1 LDKTEALR
9 IARDA
14 YSASTIYVD
23 ANFRKQW
30 EDALRMF
37 QSKHPLDSKY
47 NQDAYKYRSR
57 LFRPK
62 TRSVIRKNEASAA
75 AAFFSNLDVVNV
87 DPSNEK
93 DPKQVFGAQLYKAL
107 LQYRLTKS
115 IPWFMTLIGGFQD
128 AMTVGVVCSY
138 QSWKYR
144 EKTESEKEYYLDEE
158 TGAAVLGIDGGPM
171 FQESKKVIVLEDR
184 PAVEIRPVENLRI
197 DKGSSWTDPVNSS
210 PYLIDMI
217 PMYLGDLKE
226 MGKPNPKTQEEGWD
240 IPEDA
245 LLKSATQQSYD
256 PTRAVREGNR
266 EDSKNVDHPIN
277 DFSIVWVH
285 KNITRKHGEDF
296 CYFTLGTEHM
306 LSRKVKPLSD
316 FYFHNERPYVMGCA
330 IIETHKIFPS
340 GYPELGREVQKE
352 INDTTNARQDNV
364 KLAMGK
370 RFLVKRGAQVDLK
383 SLVRGV
389 AGSITLLNNP
399 AEDVVPLE
407 FNDVT
412 ASAFQEQDRLSVE
425 FDELLGNFS
434 SSSVMTNRKLNETVG
449 GMNLMG
455 QGANQMTEY
464 GIRTFTETW
473 VEPVLRQLVK
483 LEKHY
488 ETDEVVLK
496 LMGEK
501 LGAEVTDDSFDTDVE
516 LTVNVGMGATDPMM
530 RLNKLLTG
538 ARAFAEIGQLQA
550 QGGGNLNTEE
560 LGKEVFGAMGYRDGG
575 RFIQEGEDPRMQ
587 QMKQEYEEEIAKLQD
602 DLQKAK
608 LNMEAKIMEV
618 ELKRDLAIAN
628 QEIEE
633 GKAELDAQTEI
644 ARLRQELAVAQEK
657 AENEIRI
664 AREKAEADKEIA
676 LIKAGAQIDIAQM
689 NGEAKAEA
697 TRVTAKAEAEA
708 IGPQTA
714 ETLKGVPKMMEA
726 LKDLEREHTQ
736 MGEDLKKHKEMK
748 DLSASLKDIPK
759 QVKEAVEKAVPK
771 EIKAVLAEQ
780 KRPKRKYRIKAADG
794 EEYRIEED

>member
-14 YSASTIYVD
+14 YSSSTIYVD

-37 QSKHPLDSKY
+37 QSKHPMDSKY
-47 NQDAYKYRSR
+47 NQEAYRYRSR

-93 DPKQVFGAQLYKAL
+93 DERQVFGAKLYKAL

-144 EKTESEKEYYLDEE
+144 EKIESEKQYYLDEM

-171 FQESKKVIVLEDR
+171 YQEQKSTTVLEDR

-197 DKGSSWTDPVNSS
+197 DKGSSWTDPVNTS

-217 PMYLGDLKE
+217 PMYLGDVKQ
-226 MGKPNPKTQEEGWD
+226 MGKLNPKTQEEGWD
-240 IPEDA
+240 IPHDS
-245 LLKSATQQSYD
+245 LLKAATQQSYD
-256 PTRAVREGNR
+256 ATRSIREGNR
-266 EDSKNVDHPIN
+266 EDSKATDSPVN

-285 KNITRKHGEDF
+285 KNIVRDQGEDF
-296 CYFTLGTEHM
+296 CYYTLGTEHM

-316 FYFHNERPYVMGCA
+316 FYFHGDRPYVMGCA

-352 INDTTNARQDNV
+352 INETTNARQDNV
-364 KLAMGK
+364 KLAMNK
-370 RFLVKRGAQVDLK
+370 RYIVKRGAQVDLK
-383 SLVRGV
+383 SLVRNV
-389 AGSITLLNNP
+389 AASITLANNP

-412 ASAFQEQDRLSVE
+412 ASAFQEQDRLNVE

-501 LGAEVTDDSFDTDVE
+501 LGQEVTDDSFDTDVE

-587 QMKQEYEEEIAKLQD
+587 EMKKEYEEAIAKLQE

-608 LNMEAKIMEV
+608 MNMEAKIAEV
-618 ELKRDLAIAN
+618 ELKRDIAIAN
-628 QEIEE
+628 QELEE
-633 GKAELDAQTEI
+633 EKAVADAKAEI
-644 ARLRQELAVAQEK
+644 ARLRQELVLAEEK
-657 AENEIRI
+657 AANEIRI
-664 AREKAEADKEIA
+664 AQEKAQASIDVA
-676 LIKAGAQIDIAQM
+676 LIKAEAQSVIAENKAANDEKLAAKESQS
-689 NGEAKAEA
+689 NIKIAELQAKAERSHLSLEQQRENVA
-697 TRVTAKAEAEA
+697 VSECMKEL
-708 IGPQTA
+708 QTQ
-714 ETLKGVPKMMEA
+714 LKE
-726 LKDLEREHTQ
+726 
-736 MGEDLKKHKEMK
+736 
-748 DLSASLKDIPK
+748 IPK
-759 QVKEAVEKAVPK
+759 QINEVVAKAVPK
-771 EIKAVLAEQ
+771 EIKATLAEQ
-780 KRPKRKYRIKAADG
+780 KRPKRKYKIKAADG